1 MSKLLYALAL
11 LTLYITWSAS
21 IAGLFSQHHLL
32 FDLTSHFKLQYAIAA
47 LVTLPV
53 LFITR
58 AYFHVVMCVALLV
71 FNTAHIV
78 PWYFS
83 DNAPSQFTA
92 NESAADK
99 SANATNND
107 IKLFVNNVL
116 SSNTS
121 TDALLQQI
129 KDERPDIIVLLET
142 NRLWI
147 DRLSDIEQ
155 DYPYRAVVPREDYRG
170 MALYSKLPI
179 LSDSIEFLSAGATPS
194 IMATL
199 LLDNASQTEFILIAT
214 HPLAPVSGSY
224 YASRNAQL
232 SAIAAKAEKLNDN
245 PLIVAG
251 DLNTTLW
258 SKHYKILEEQGSLA
272 NARTGFGVAPTWPS
286 LFSVFGIPIDHVL
299 ISEHFAVEDFRIG
312 SNTGSDHLP
321 IIAKLRLR
329 ELK

>member
-21 IAGLFSQHHLL
+21 IAGLFSQQHLL

-47 LVTLPV
+47 LVTLPILLIV
-53 LFITR
+53 R
-58 AYFHVVMCVALLV
+58 AYLHVMMCVALLV
-71 FNTAHIV
+71 FNSAYIV

-92 NESAADK
+92 NK
-99 SANATNND
+99 SANAANTG

-121 TDALLQQI
+121 TGALLQQI

-147 DRLSDIEQ
+147 DRLVDIEQ

-199 LLDNASQTEFILIAT
+199 TLDDTYQTEFTVIAA

-232 SAIAAKAEKLNDN
+232 SAIATKAEKLNDN

-251 DLNTTLW
+251 DLNITVW
-258 SKHYKILEEQGSLA
+258 SKHYKILEARGNLT
-272 NARTGFGVAPTWPS
+272 NARAGFGITPTWPS
-286 LFSVFGIPIDHVL
+286 LLSGFGIPIDHVL

-312 SNTGSDHLP
+312 SSTGSDHRP
-321 IIAKLRLR
+321 IITNLRLR